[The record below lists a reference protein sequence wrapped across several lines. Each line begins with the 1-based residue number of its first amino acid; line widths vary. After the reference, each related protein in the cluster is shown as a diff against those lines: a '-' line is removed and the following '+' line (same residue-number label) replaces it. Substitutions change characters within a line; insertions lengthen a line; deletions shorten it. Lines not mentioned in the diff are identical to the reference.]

1 MQERKG
7 CAMTMVLLVGCALIW
22 FLVAYGVFKL
32 GSMAIEA
39 MIPDADA
46 VEVAAP
52 TTTGTTTGTTTYTKV
67 VVPTTVDEKVA
78 RAGAKVARAGAK
90 VARAGA
96 KLAQADAKLAQA
108 DAKLAQADANVEG
121 TVEIPAEPTP
131 ELPRPTIG
139 EVDAEAEEN
148 RLIEEALLA
157 RAHKI
162 EDCLITYYCCEK
174 YPHICGTGDGLTAL
188 GGEVLPGVSCAVPP
202 GIPLG
207 STIMIDWGDGEIEYR
222 RADDRGGWVKGNHI
236 DLAVSTHTEALGLGV
251 DYATVYWVEEEVT

>member
-1 MQERKG
+1 
-7 CAMTMVLLVGCALIW
+7 MTMALLVGFALIW

-46 VEVAAP
+46 VEVTAPTTAP
-52 TTTGTTTGTTTYTKV
+52 TTTDTKV
-67 VVPTTVDEKVA
+67 VGEFVGES
-78 RAGAKVARAGAK
+78 AKVDG
-90 VARAGA
+90 
-96 KLAQADAKLAQA
+96 
-108 DAKLAQADANVEG
+108 EIES
-121 TVEIPAEPTP
+121 TVTIQAEPKQ
-131 ELPRPTIG
+131 ELPSPTIG

-207 STIMIDWGDGEIEYR
+207 STIMIDWGDGDLEYR
-222 RADDRGGWVKGNHI
+222 RADDRGGGVKGNHI
-236 DLAVSTHTEALGLGV
+236 DLAVPTHEGALEQGV
-251 DYATVYWVEEEVT
+251 KFATVYWAEEEI

>member
-1 MQERKG
+1 
-7 CAMTMVLLVGCALIW
+7 MTMALLVGCALIW

-46 VEVAAP
+46 VDVTAP
-52 TTTGTTTGTTTYTKV
+52 TTE
-67 VVPTTVDEKVA
+67 PTTVVGEVSKVD
-78 RAGAKVARAGAK
+78 GKIVGEPAKVEAEVVGA
-90 VARAGA
+90 V
-96 KLAQADAKLAQA
+96 
-108 DAKLAQADANVEG
+108 
-121 TVEIPAEPTP
+121 TIPAEPTP

-157 RAHKI
+157 RSHKI

-174 YPHICGTGDGLTAL
+174 YPHICGTGDGITAL
-188 GGEVLPGVSCAVPP
+188 GNEVLAGVSCAVPP